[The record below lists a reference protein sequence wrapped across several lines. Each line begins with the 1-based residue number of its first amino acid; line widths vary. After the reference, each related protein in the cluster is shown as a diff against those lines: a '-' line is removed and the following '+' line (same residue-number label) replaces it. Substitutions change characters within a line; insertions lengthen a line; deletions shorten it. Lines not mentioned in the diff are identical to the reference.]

1 MITVDLETQL
11 GAKPGDPLTLWGDG
25 LAVKKLPYARKPYL
39 IAWYAALPWGC
50 RLLRRWRCR
59 KYGWL
64 DNPGIRWDLPGFS

>member
-39 IAWYAALPWGC
+39 IAWYAALPWGADC
-50 RLLRRWRCR
+50 
-59 KYGWL
+59 
-64 DNPGIRWDLPGFS
+64 